1 MIMVNTRDYTSALID
16 ITDDGPGKE
25 NWFQL
30 GDYMKALKFEA
41 RDRNVPYH
49 QVLEERAS
57 QISRNLRTVFG
68 RWIEQHNREFEE
80 LMKGNS
86 FALIG
91 SVNNSK
97 KLLIKAG
104 EKILV
109 NSDVLELKKTWKK
122 TLQW

>member
-1 MIMVNTRDYTSALID
+1 MVNTRDYTSALID

-80 LMKGNS
+80 LMKMDE
-86 FALIG
+86 
-91 SVNNSK
+91 VD
-97 KLLIKAG
+97 
-104 EKILV
+104 EKNLK
-109 NSDVLELKKTWKK
+109 DLFMRELNKFMEH
-122 TLQW
+122 LAFQL